1 MYECLDLFSTPTKAW
16 FKHAFKEPTD
26 AQQAAWP
33 AIRSG
38 KNVLVIAPTGSGKT
52 LCAFLS
58 AIDRLMGERAA
69 RSASERGAATADGT
83 ASPGVRA
90 STQSTNGI
98 AQGKRQGGRTRRT
111 AAKGVTVLYVSP
123 LKALAVDVAKNLQAP
138 LDGIAAQCEAMGMQP
153 PSIAVATRS
162 GDTTPQERRAIVS
175 HPPDILVTTPESL
188 YLLLTSKA
196 RRILTTVDTVIVDEV
211 HALAGTKR
219 GAHLALSL
227 ERLDLLTARPAQ
239 RIGLSATVN
248 PPEEAAR
255 FLGGVQPVTV
265 VNPGERPAM
274 DLRVVEPLANMRDLQ
289 SANVPSR
296 AGGTEAQKATAQHIS
311 GVTPA
316 MQRLAERRGIAG
328 MAVDGGTSASPAGGR
343 TVGSDSIALTGAAG
357 ERTSGSIWP
366 VVERSILDEILAHHT
381 TLVFVNSRGLAEKLT
396 ARLNDRYADMRG
408 TGHAIASP
416 EGREEFAQH
425 YDAVVGS
432 TTMLVQSHGADDV
445 IAMAHHGSVS
455 KDRRKQ
461 IEEQLKRGQLRCVV
475 ATSSLELGIDMGSV
489 DLVIQVSPPLSVAS
503 GLQRVGRADHRVGG
517 VSHALFYP
525 LTREQIVGVAAS
537 IESMTAGDLEP
548 LAVPRN
554 PLDILAQ
561 QTVAAAAMD
570 DLTPDDWYATVRKA
584 APFADLGRDMFDAV
598 MGMMTGA
605 YNTEE
610 FSAFRPPLMWNHDDD
625 LIAARPGAQR
635 LAVTSGGTIPDRGLY
650 TVVLPEADAGKGP
663 RRVGELDEEMVYESR
678 VGDVITLGTS
688 TWQIQEITRDRV
700 IVTPAPGRTARL
712 PFWHGE
718 ESGRDYGFGKAKGRF
733 LREVAGGLQSSAT
746 IAHVPGGAETSGGAG
761 APDQG
766 PRFDEAIERRLRGD
780 GLDDNAIDNLA
791 RLLAEQQAS
800 TGIVPSDRAIVI
812 ERCPDEEGDWRVI
825 IHSPFGRRVHEP
837 WAMAITTRL
846 KQRYGF
852 DGQAYAADDGIVL
865 RLPEGEG
872 TIPIRELVTFDPDDL
887 QRVVETQVGESVLF
901 AARFRECA
909 ARSLFLPR
917 TEPGKRVP
925 LWQQRLRAAQLLNA
939 ARLKRNFPLLLETA
953 RECLQDVYD
962 LPALREIMTGLN
974 AGTIT
979 LRETDTQ
986 TPSPLAENL
995 LFGFVGSVMYQYDVP
1010 QAERSAQ
1017 LLSMDPDVL
1026 ERLLGT
1032 TDLSAVLD
1040 PDVIAEV
1047 EDQLAQR
1054 TFWNELA
1061 ADDIDGRVARY
1072 AKTHGP
1078 FTADRLIGDLHID
1091 ATEAV
1096 HALDRLQSQ
1105 GELLNG
1111 AFLHGI
1117 TARQWLHKDVF
1128 RRIRSRSLAK
1138 ARAAI
1143 KPVAPDIYQAFLL
1156 DRQGVGPVGG
1166 ERYHGEDGLMR
1177 VIEQLEGVAL
1187 PLDVWENGVFPAR
1200 VGDYAPS
1207 MLDELVADGEV
1218 TWIGSKIG
1226 DTKADEPGMVAFHPS
1241 DSVMLP
1247 VIDGAEHSTRVAAAS
1262 AASAAAVERADEAE
1276 EDALTIPDA
1285 ILSVLSSGG
1294 AYRADQL
1301 AVMTNRLWQEES
1313 TDVDPQ
1319 TGEILPRAWSD
1330 SQFEEALWSL
1340 VWQGKATNSSL
1351 TPIRALAAGTR
1362 KVRAPAR
1369 ASRRRVRVQVG
1380 VPARMG
1386 GLWSLVGNGMA
1397 TPEPATPGPWTI
1409 PREAVGNAVSGEE
1422 SAVVSATGFGRQA
1435 EAGSSGETISPEQH
1449 VIALTEALLDRY
1461 GVIAQPLVDQ
1471 EGIPGG
1477 FSALYPVL
1485 KRMEETGT
1493 LVRGMFVRGFGAAQF
1508 ADKDTV
1514 NALRDAEH
1522 GHSQSNVALDAT
1534 DPANLTG
1541 SAIAWPAIP
1550 SAIRQPSPETERT
1563 AADAGNSAPA
1573 YEKGAATT
1581 TIRRTG
1587 TAGRPARRAGTI
1599 VVLGQGRPVLYAA
1612 PRTHRIIAFDRTETV
1627 LRPACSEL
1635 AFALRRTLDN
1645 GTRTGNAGGITFADL
1660 SGESLIRGGDAARI
1674 LHAAG
1679 FTPCPQGMK
1688 LYR

>member
-1 MYECLDLFSTPTKAW
+1 MYDCLDLFSAPTAAW
-16 FKHAFKEPTD
+16 FKHAFGKPTN
-26 AQQAAWP
+26 AQRKAWP

-38 KNVLVIAPTGSGKT
+38 GNVLVIAPTGSGKT
-52 LCAFLS
+52 LSAFLS

-69 RSASERGAATADGT
+69 RSGLDPTSNAAATTSTHSGADT
-83 ASPGVRA
+83 
-90 STQSTNGI
+90 
-98 AQGKRQGGRTRRT
+98 GRRRRT
-111 AAKGVTVLYVSP
+111 AAGVKVLYVSP

-138 LDGIAAQCEAMGMQP
+138 LEGIAAQCDAMGLHAP
-153 PSIAVATRS
+153 RIGVATRS

-196 RRILTTVDTVIVDEV
+196 RRILKTVDTVIVDEV

-219 GAHLALSL
+219 GAHLAVSL
-227 ERLDLLTARPAQ
+227 ERLDRLTASPAQ

-248 PPEEAAR
+248 PREEVAR

-265 VNPGERPAM
+265 VDQGESPAM

-289 SANVPSR
+289 SADVPSR
-296 AGGTEAQKATAQHIS
+296 AGGVDSQRAGTPHIS

-316 MQRLAERRGIAG
+316 MQRLAERRGLAPVDHAG
-328 MAVDGGTSASPAGGR
+328 ATERQTPVPQ
-343 TVGSDSIALTGAAG
+343 GAAG
-357 ERTSGSIWP
+357 RIGRNDAADSIGTGGERASGSIWP
-366 VVERSILDEILAHHT
+366 VVERSVLDEILAHHT
-381 TLVFVNSRGLAEKLT
+381 TLVFVNSRGLAERLT
-396 ARLNDRYADMRG
+396 ARLNDLYADMHG

-416 EGREEFAQH
+416 EGREGFAEH

-432 TTMLVQSHGADDV
+432 TTMLVQSHDSDDV

-461 IEEQLKRGQLRCVV
+461 IEEQLKRGRLKCVV

-489 DLVIQVSPPLSVAS
+489 DLVIQIAPPLSVAS

-537 IESMTAGDLEP
+537 IESMRSGDIEP
-548 LAVPRN
+548 LAIPRN

-570 DLTPDDWYATVRKA
+570 DLKPDDWYATVRKA
-584 APFADLGRDMFDAV
+584 APFTELTRDMFDAV

-605 YNTEE
+605 YNSEE
-610 FSAFRPPLMWNHDDD
+610 FSAFRPALVWNREDD
-625 LIAARPGAQR
+625 IISARPGAQR

-650 TVVLPEADAGKGP
+650 TVVLPEADAGKGQ

-700 IVTPAPGRTARL
+700 VVTPAPGRTARL

-718 ESGRDYGFGKAKGRF
+718 ESGRDYGFGKTKGRF
-733 LREVAGGLQSSAT
+733 LREAAGGLRVDAADTASR
-746 IAHVPGGAETSGGAG
+746 GAG
-761 APDQG
+761 PTFAVDDQPG
-766 PRFDEAIERRLRGD
+766 SSPEEPRFNPDIERRLRGD
-780 GLDDNAIDNLA
+780 GLDDNAIGNLA
-791 RLLAEQQAS
+791 RLLAEQRAS
-800 TGIVPSDRAIVI
+800 TGTVPNDRTIVI
-812 ERCPDEEGDWRVI
+812 ERCPDEEGDWRII

-887 QRVVETQVGESVLF
+887 QRIVETQVGESVLF

-962 LPALREIMTGLN
+962 LPALREIMTGIN
-974 AGTIT
+974 GGTIV
-979 LRETDTQ
+979 LSQTDTS
-986 TPSPLAENL
+986 TPSPFAENL

-1032 TDLSAVLD
+1032 TDMSAVLD
-1040 PDVIAEV
+1040 PDVIADV
-1047 EDQLAQR
+1047 ERQLATR
-1054 TFWNELA
+1054 TFWNDLP
-1061 ADDIDGRVARY
+1061 ADDIAGRVARY

-1078 FTADRLIGDLHID
+1078 FTADQLIGDLRID

-1096 HALDRLQSQ
+1096 HALDRLQAQ

-1111 AFLHGI
+1111 RFLQG
-1117 TARQWLHKDVF
+1117 TDVRQWLHKDIF

-1138 ARAAI
+1138 ARAAV
-1143 KPVAPDIYQAFLL
+1143 KPVEPAVYQAFLL
-1156 DRQGVGPVGG
+1156 DRQGAGPVGG

-1177 VIEQLEGVAL
+1177 VIEQLEGIAL
-1187 PLDVWENGVFPAR
+1187 PLDVWENSVFPAR

-1207 MLDELVADGEV
+1207 MLDELVVGGEV
-1218 TWIGSKIG
+1218 TWIGSKTG
-1226 DTKADEPGMVAFHPS
+1226 GTKASEQGMVTFHPS
-1241 DSVMLP
+1241 DSMLMP
-1247 VIDGAEHSTRVAAAS
+1247 VAGEGDKGNDG
-1262 AASAAAVERADEAE
+1262 
-1276 EDALTIPDA
+1276 DAITVPDA

-1301 AVMTNRLWQEES
+1301 AAMTNRLWQEES

-1340 VWQGKATNSSL
+1340 VWQGAVTNSSL
-1351 TPIRALAAGTR
+1351 TPVRALAAGSRT
-1362 KVRAPAR
+1362 VRAPAR
-1369 ASRRRVRVQVG
+1369 ASRRRIRVQTG
-1380 VPARMG
+1380 IPARMG
-1386 GLWSLVGNGMA
+1386 GLWSLAGADA
-1397 TPEPATPGPWTI
+1397 TMPEERSTL
-1409 PREAVGNAVSGEE
+1409 REQ
-1422 SAVVSATGFGRQA
+1422 R
-1435 EAGSSGETISPEQH
+1435 I
-1449 VIALTEALLDRY
+1449 IALVETLLDRY

-1471 EGIPGG
+1471 EGIAGG
-1477 FSALYPVL
+1477 FSSLYPVL

-1493 LVRGMFVRGFGAAQF
+1493 VVRGMFVQGFGAAQF

-1514 NALRDAEH
+1514 NALRDTEQ

-1541 SAIAWPAIP
+1541 SAIAWPSVQSGNP
-1550 SAIRQPSPETERT
+1550 PTE
-1563 AADAGNSAPA
+1563 AAQTMAEASGNTDH
-1573 YEKGAATT
+1573 GD
-1581 TIRRTG
+1581 
-1587 TAGRPARRAGTI
+1587 TAGRETKTTHDPGTRGKPSRRAGTI
-1599 VVLGQGRPVLYAA
+1599 VVLAQGRPVLYAA
-1612 PRTHRIIAFDRTETV
+1612 PRTHRLIAFDRTEST
-1627 LRPACSEL
+1627 LRPACAEL
-1635 AFALRRTLDN
+1635 AFSLRRMIDN
-1645 GTRTGNAGGITFADL
+1645 GGRPGNAGGITFASL
-1660 SGESLIRGGDAARI
+1660 NGEPLTRGGENARI